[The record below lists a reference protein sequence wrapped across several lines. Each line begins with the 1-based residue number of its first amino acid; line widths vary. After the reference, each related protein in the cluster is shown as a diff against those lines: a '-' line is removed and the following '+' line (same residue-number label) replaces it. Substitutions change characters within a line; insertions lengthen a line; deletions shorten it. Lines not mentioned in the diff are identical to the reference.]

1 LHFVVFSKAIA
12 ACAQAI
18 PTTIFENRAGLSVP
32 RSELVVRIFSSR
44 ALIAAFIIF
53 GSGVAV
59 AQDMTV
65 ASMLKDGY
73 AIVGIIPS
81 SAGPGIF
88 LKKGDALTACFVAET
103 PNSASIAT
111 KYCKPVK

>member
-1 LHFVVFSKAIA
+1 M
-12 ACAQAI
+12 
-18 PTTIFENRAGLSVP
+18 
-32 RSELVVRIFSSR
+32 VRIFSSR
-44 ALIAAFIIF
+44 ALVAAFMMF
-53 GSGVAV
+53 GGGAAM

-65 ASMLKDGY
+65 AAMLKDGY

-88 LKKGDALTACFVAET
+88 LKKGDGLVACFVAET
-103 PNSASIAT
+103 PSSTTIAT